1 MVECFLRSVGRVL
14 LSFAISTPL
23 RTVYDNIEMQ
33 CSIFQLLFLLSSI
46 ILYPLAT
53 VRLFLHPISRGTCQ
67 FFSMESRNKARLS
80 DIRRQKMFIH

>member
-1 MVECFLRSVGRVL
+1 MVECFLCSVGRVL

-46 ILYPLAT
+46 MLYSPAMMPLLYFQSHVAH
-53 VRLFLHPISRGTCQ
+53 VNFVPWKRKR
-67 FFSMESRNKARLS
+67 KARLS
-80 DIRRQKMFIH
+80 DV